1 MQPVEVHWV
10 AIFGGIMTTLGAFI
24 PKISE
29 WITGRKKDKQ
39 SDVEFVITNL
49 KDLTNN
55 QGEKLNKMETRLL
68 DMQQKLIDM
77 QTAHVQTL
85 VENVTMKGQIQALTT
100 ENVSLRAK
108 VEDLERRVQ
117 K

>member
-1 MQPVEVHWV
+1 MEGQWIVLILIPVAGAV
-10 AIFGGIMTTLGAFI
+10 GAFI

-29 WITGRKKDKQ
+29 WISGRKKDQQADTAFVISNYKELVASQ
-39 SDVEFVITNL
+39 SD
-49 KDLTNN
+49 KMA
-55 QGEKLNKMETRLL
+55 KMETKLL

-85 VENVTMKGQIQALTT
+85 IENVTMKGQIQALTS

>member
-10 AIFGGIMTTLGAFI
+10 AIITAIGTTVGAFL
-24 PKISE
+24 PRLSE
-29 WITGRKKDKQ
+29 WFSSRKKDEQ
-39 SDVEFVITNL
+39 SDVGFVITNL
-49 KDLTNN
+49 KDLTNT
-55 QGEKLNKMETRLL
+55 QADKLTKMETRLL